1 MELVKTVELTMFNGQ
16 ENPFVTPVEMSK
28 NRRGGPLFT
37 PKTGLAQGYQSG
49 SLEDMTCFEDFLG
62 AFQRQL
68 HYQVE
73 QMLGR
78 IGEKIRQDE
87 TTTLT
92 STPGG
97 RHLPGLPGNRQR
109 PPAGRRLWVYD
120 YQLLSGT
127 VTTAADSL
135 RAVEECVFEKGYCTL
150 PQLREALA
158 ADSCRPGAPAAAA
171 APRPQV
177 RQWGGTGG

>member
-1 MELVKTVELTMFNGQ
+1 MS
-16 ENPFVTPVEMSK
+16 PPVEMSK

-37 PKTGLAQGYQSG
+37 PKTGLALGYQSG
-49 SLEDMTCFEDFLG
+49 ALEDMACFEDFLG

-92 STPGG
+92 SPPGG

-109 PPAGRRLWVYD
+109 PPTRDLV
-120 YQLLSGT
+120 L
-127 VTTAADSL
+127 
-135 RAVEECVFEKGYCTL
+135 
-150 PQLREALA
+150 
-158 ADSCRPGAPAAAA
+158 PAAVGYRHHRGGQ
-171 APRPQV
+171 PPGGGRV
-177 RQWGGTGG
+177 RV